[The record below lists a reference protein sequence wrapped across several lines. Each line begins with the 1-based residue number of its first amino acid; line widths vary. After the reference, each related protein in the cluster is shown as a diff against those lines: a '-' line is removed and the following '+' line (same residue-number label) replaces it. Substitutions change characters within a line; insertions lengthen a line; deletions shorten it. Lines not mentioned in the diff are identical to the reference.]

1 MNVEEAG
8 NDAVTLRVFALSWSR
23 ERVEFSQS
31 SLRKIVVK
39 KLTAVMLLALVGLAV
54 PAFAV
59 SAQTDNNSARIAA
72 QKHNAR
78 LSDKQIKARDRA
90 IRKQRKVMAKR
101 ARSQKV
107 RQTHHES
114 TPQ

>member
-1 MNVEEAG
+1 M
-8 NDAVTLRVFALSWSR
+8 
-23 ERVEFSQS
+23 
-31 SLRKIVVK
+31 K

-90 IRKQRKVMAKR
+90 IRKQRRAMAKR
-101 ARSQKV
+101 AREQKA
-107 RQTHHES
+107 RQRHREN
-114 TPQ
+114 TPR

>member
-1 MNVEEAG
+1 M
-8 NDAVTLRVFALSWSR
+8 
-23 ERVEFSQS
+23 
-31 SLRKIVVK
+31 K

-54 PAFAV
+54 PAFAA

-90 IRKQRKVMAKR
+90 IRKQRRAMAKR
-101 ARSQKV
+101 AREQKA
-107 RQTHHES
+107 RQRHHES
-114 TPQ
+114 TAR